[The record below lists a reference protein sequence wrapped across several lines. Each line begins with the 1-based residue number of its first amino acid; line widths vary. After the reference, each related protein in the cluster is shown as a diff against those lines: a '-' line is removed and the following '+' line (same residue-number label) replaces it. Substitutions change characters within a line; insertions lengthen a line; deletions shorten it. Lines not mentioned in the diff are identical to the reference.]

1 MEEVVS
7 SGGVCETRGENMFQ
21 LQSSLTNCVRPLS
34 GGRRGGRGMVRRGW
48 KVRVYSAVLGTRSDS

>member
-7 SGGVCETRGENMFQ
+7 LGGVCETRGENMFQ

-34 GGRRGGRGMVRRGW
+34 GGKERRSGYDEKGVQGEGL
-48 KVRVYSAVLGTRSDS
+48 LGSLRYPV